1 MTPQAETVQ
10 YAVQVL
16 DSTSNPH
23 GWIIN
28 GTEHPYKQWADTRRL
43 DGTGTSVTEY
53 DGASYGWMVLFA
65 NATDGKVYGWRWGVD
80 ESAISKISEGH
91 TVMFARA
98 TDET

>member
-16 DSTSNPH
+16 DSTSNPR

-28 GTEHPYKQWADTRRL
+28 GTEHPYKRWADTRRL

-53 DGASYGWMVLFA
+53 DGAS
-65 NATDGKVYGWRWGVD
+65 
-80 ESAISKISEGH
+80 
-91 TVMFARA
+91 
-98 TDET
+98 